1 MEEDAVRNLAQLGAR
16 DKSLIK
22 NIWAHD
28 LTSRLRMRRKALAN
42 DMGLEGWDVGTYP
55 ENKVVVAGSSGSGGV
70 LKGAAMAAGLLAGG
84 GAGGVFLTDM
94 MTTAVPAVEEVVE
107 SAIIEEP
114 PQTETFEQFML
125 RQAKPNKYKLGLEWV
140 D

>member
-1 MEEDAVRNLAQLGAR
+1 MEDAVRKLAQLGMR
-16 DKSLIK
+16 DKSLLK

-55 ENKVVVAGSSGSGGV
+55 ENKVVVTGSSGSGGGW
-70 LKGAAMAAGLLAGG
+70 KGAGLLAGG
-84 GAGGVFLTDM
+84 GAGGVFLSDM
-94 MTTAVPAVEEVVE
+94 MTTVAPAVEEVVE

-114 PQTETFEQFML
+114 PETETFEQFMM
-125 RQAKPNKYKLGLEWV
+125 RIAESNKYKLGLEWV

>member
-94 MTTAVPAVEEVVE
+94 MTNAVPAVEEVVE

>member
-1 MEEDAVRNLAQLGAR
+1 MEEDAVRKLAQLGMR
-16 DKSLIK
+16 DKSLLK

-70 LKGAAMAAGLLAGG
+70 WKGAAMAAGLLAGG
-84 GAGGVFLTDM
+84 GAGGVFMSGM
-94 MTTAVPAVEEVVE
+94 MTAVAPVEEVVE
-107 SAIIEEP
+107 SAIIEEHP
-114 PQTETFEQFML
+114 ETETFEQFMM
-125 RQAKPNKYKLGLEWV
+125 RIAEFNKYKLGLEWV